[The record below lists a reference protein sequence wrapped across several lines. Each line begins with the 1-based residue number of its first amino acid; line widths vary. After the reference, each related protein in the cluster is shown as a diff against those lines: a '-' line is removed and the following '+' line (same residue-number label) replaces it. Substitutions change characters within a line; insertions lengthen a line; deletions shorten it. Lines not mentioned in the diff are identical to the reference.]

1 MRRSTAERPPLSP
14 AVRETFIHWK
24 RGDLFDSLEASY
36 RQLLDRRKNVVEV
49 AEQHE
54 PGKHTASN
62 CLVLQQ
68 ALLHRAERL
77 IAACGSMLLEN
88 NVYGL
93 ALIVRG
99 HYETTGVLGYLCNR
113 LDSLQEGKIKFEEFA
128 YNAACAV
135 LGAKHSQF
143 IRAPNPPNILTCI
156 EKADSHL
163 DTHYLKEKKGMLR
176 DGYNWLSEFA
186 HPNFCSNS
194 AAFTIDK
201 LNRRFVLQHDGKL
214 QDRDFDLIAHLVIS
228 AGLFIWLFDD
238 STHKLTK
245 NLLSR

>member
-1 MRRSTAERPPLSP
+1 MPRSTAKRPPLSP
-14 AVRETFIHWK
+14 AVREAFDHWK
-24 RGDLFDSLEASY
+24 QGDLFDRLEASY
-36 RQLLDRRKNVVEV
+36 RLLLDRRKRVVEFPG
-49 AEQHE
+49 QHE
-54 PGKHTASN
+54 PRKHTASN
-62 CLVLQQ
+62 CLVIQQ
-68 ALLHRAERL
+68 TLLHRAERL
-77 IAACGSMLLEN
+77 IAACGSMVLEN

-99 HYETTGVLGYLCNR
+99 HYETTGVLGYLSNR
-113 LDSLQEGKIKFEEFA
+113 LNSLEEGKIKFEEFA

-143 IRAPNPPNILTCI
+143 AKAPNPPNILTCI

-176 DGYNWLSEFA
+176 DGYDWLSEFA
-186 HPNFCSNS
+186 HPNFCSNC

-201 LNRRFVLQHDGKL
+201 LNHRFVLKHDAEM
-214 QDRDFDLIAHLVIS
+214 QDRDFDLIAYLVIS

-238 STHKLTK
+238 STRRLTK

>member
-1 MRRSTAERPPLSP
+1 MPRRTAERPPLSP
-14 AVRETFIHWK
+14 AVRETFNHWK

-88 NVYGL
+88 KVYGL

-113 LDSLQEGKIKFEEFA
+113 LDSLEEGKIKFEEFA

-135 LGAKHSQF
+135 LGAKHSQSPRQSHHPAPVLTH
-143 IRAPNPPNILTCI
+143 IRLPCACGC
-156 EKADSHL
+156 AAS
-163 DTHYLKEKKGMLR
+163 
-176 DGYNWLSEFA
+176 
-186 HPNFCSNS
+186 S
-194 AAFTIDK
+194 A
-201 LNRRFVLQHDGKL
+201 
-214 QDRDFDLIAHLVIS
+214 
-228 AGLFIWLFDD
+228 
-238 STHKLTK
+238 
-245 NLLSR
+245 

>member
-1 MRRSTAERPPLSP
+1 
-14 AVRETFIHWK
+14 
-24 RGDLFDSLEASY
+24 LEASY
-36 RQLLDRRKNVVEV
+36 RQLLDRRKRVVEFPG
-49 AEQHE
+49 QHE
-54 PGKHTASN
+54 QRKHTASN

-68 ALLHRAERL
+68 VLLHRAERL

-113 LDSLQEGKIKFEEFA
+113 LDSLEKGKVKFEKFA
-128 YNAACAV
+128 YDAACAV

-143 IRAPNPPNILTCI
+143 IRAPNPPSILTCI

-176 DGYNWLSEFA
+176 DGYDWLSEFA
-186 HPNFCSNS
+186 HPNFCSNC
-194 AAFTIDK
+194 AAFTLDK
-201 LNRRFVLQHDGKL
+201 PNRRFLLRHDGEM
-214 QDRDFDLIAHLVIS
+214 QDRDFDLIVHLVIS

-238 STHKLTK
+238 STRKLTK
-245 NLLSR
+245 NLLSDRDGLSDAG